1 MTNALSDLKHGV
13 RVLLRT
19 PLFTI
24 CTIAALAIGIGA
36 TTALFSVVHAL
47 LIRPLPYRDAGSLVV
62 MWEHN
67 LPRNRPRNV
76 ISPANFMAWRER
88 SRSFDG
94 MAAFTQNRVTLT
106 GSGEPQELATL
117 LTSANIFDVL
127 GVSPTLGRGFAAGE
141 DVQGAPRTMVLS
153 NAAWIRQFGGSA
165 SVIGQQVT
173 IDGEPVTVV
182 GVMGRGF
189 EIFGLPADAYMA
201 YQLPPQVPFRGRS
214 LIGIGRMK
222 AGVSRDQ
229 AQAEMEGVFAQV
241 RSEQPDFNTGWTIN
255 LVPLREQ
262 LVGDVRLAVLA
273 LFGAVGAVLLIACG
287 NIGSLMLTRASGRRR
302 ELAIRSAI
310 GAGTRRL
317 LTQLVSESLMLSIVG
332 GMLGIVLAT
341 WIVSGLTTWV
351 GTRLPIPLL
360 SQVTIDPSVMTF
372 AAIVTVLTT
381 LICGLAPAIGAT
393 GGSLVTALRDG
404 APSTSGSRPGR
415 LIRQGF
421 VIAEIA
427 LALTVLCGAGLL
439 GRSLMELQN
448 VNPGFNA
455 DSALSLRV
463 TLPARSYGNAASS
476 AANSDLQHAFYTR
489 VIDGLKALPG
499 VETVGG
505 TSFLPLA
512 GVGPGTSFWRADA
525 PQPPPNERPVVDA
538 RPVTAGYF
546 SAMKIPLLAGRD
558 VTDADTPDKD
568 PVAVINETF
577 ARQIYPGDNP
587 IGRKFILNLGND
599 KPHEIVGVVGDV
611 KLLTVDGEI
620 RPTAYLSS
628 RQYAFGL
635 MTFVIRTTGDPALLG
650 PAAVRVINQI
660 DPLLPVAAVR
670 PLDEVFAES
679 IARPRLTA
687 AAMGIFA
694 GAALLLAALGVY
706 GIVAYSVSQRSREFG
721 IRVALGARQD
731 QIVGMVVGQNLRLVG
746 LGLGLGLLAAI
757 PVTRLLRGLLFQV
770 GPNDPM
776 TFIGIGA
783 MLAVVA
789 VVASYLPA
797 RRGTQVDP
805 VVTLKSE

>member
-1 MTNALSDLKHGV
+1 ML
-13 RVLLRT
+13 
-19 PLFTI
+19 
-24 CTIAALAIGIGA
+24 
-36 TTALFSVVHAL
+36 SVV
-47 LIRPLPYRDAGSLVV
+47 G
-62 MWEHN
+62 
-67 LPRNRPRNV
+67 
-76 ISPANFMAWRER
+76 
-88 SRSFDG
+88 G
-94 MAAFTQNRVTLT
+94 
-106 GSGEPQELATL
+106 
-117 LTSANIFDVL
+117 VL
-127 GVSPTLGRGFAAGE
+127 G
-141 DVQGAPRTMVLS
+141 M
-153 NAAWIRQFGGSA
+153 
-165 SVIGQQVT
+165 
-173 IDGEPVTVV
+173 
-182 GVMGRGF
+182 
-189 EIFGLPADAYMA
+189 
-201 YQLPPQVPFRGRS
+201 
-214 LIGIGRMK
+214 
-222 AGVSRDQ
+222 
-229 AQAEMEGVFAQV
+229 
-241 RSEQPDFNTGWTIN
+241 
-255 LVPLREQ
+255 
-262 LVGDVRLAVLA
+262 
-273 LFGAVGAVLLIACG
+273 
-287 NIGSLMLTRASGRRR
+287 
-302 ELAIRSAI
+302 
-310 GAGTRRL
+310 
-317 LTQLVSESLMLSIVG
+317 
-332 GMLGIVLAT
+332 VLAT
-341 WIVSGLTTWV
+341 WLLSGLSTWV
-351 GTRLPIPLL
+351 GSRLPIPLL
-360 SQVTIDPSVMTF
+360 SQVTVDPSVMAF

-404 APSTSGSRPGR
+404 APSVSGSRRGR

-421 VIAEIA
+421 VMAEIA

-476 AANSDLQHAFYTR
+476 SANSNLQHAFYAR

-499 VETVGG
+499 VDTVGG

-538 RPVTAGYF
+538 RPVTPGYF
-546 SAMKIPLLAGRD
+546 NAMKIPLLAGRD

-611 KLLTVDGEI
+611 KLVTVDGEI

-670 PLDEVFAES
+670 PLDQVFAES

-687 AAMGIFA
+687 VAMSIFA

-721 IRVALGARQD
+721 IRVALGARQG
-731 QIVGMVVGQNLRLVG
+731 QIIGMVVGQNLRLVG
-746 LGLGLGLLAAI
+746 LGLGLGLLTAI
-757 PVTRLLRGLLFQV
+757 PATRLMRGLLFQV

-776 TFIGIGA
+776 TFAGIGA
-783 MLAVVA
+783 MLAAVA
-789 VVASYLPA
+789 IVASYLPA

-805 VVTLKSE
+805 VVTLKAE

>member
-1 MTNALSDLKHGV
+1 MTNVLSDLKHGV

-47 LIRPLPYRDAGSLVV
+47 LIRPLPYKNADSLVV

-76 ISPANFMAWRER
+76 ISPANFLEWRAR
-88 SRSFDG
+88 GRSFDS

-106 GSGEPQELATL
+106 GAGEPLEMATL
-117 LTSANIFDVL
+117 VVSANIFDVL
-127 GVSPTLGRGFAAGE
+127 GVGPMLGRGFAEGE
-141 DVQGAPRTMVLS
+141 DREGATRVMVLS
-153 NAAWIRQFGGSA
+153 HAAWQRQFGGNT
-165 SVIGQQVT
+165 SVIGQQAM
-173 IDGEPVTVV
+173 IDGEPVAII
-182 GVMGRGF
+182 GVMPRGF
-189 EIFGLPADAYMA
+189 EIFGLPADAFMTFR
-201 YQLPPQVPFRGRS
+201 LPPQVPFRGRS
-214 LIGIGRMK
+214 LIGIGRLK
-222 AGVSRDQ
+222 AGVTRDQ

-241 RSEQPDFNTGWTIN
+241 RAEQPDFNTGWTIN

-262 LVGDVRLAVLA
+262 LVGDVRLAVLV

-287 NIGSLMLTRASGRRR
+287 NIGSLMLTRASARRR

-310 GAGTRRL
+310 GAGTGRL
-317 LTQLVSESLMLSIVG
+317 LTQLIAESLMLSIAG
-332 GMLGIVLAT
+332 GALGIVLAM
-341 WIVSGLTTWV
+341 WILSGLTTWV
-351 GTRLPIPLL
+351 GSRLPIPLL
-360 SQVTIDPSVMTF
+360 SQVSIDPSVLAF

-381 LICGLAPAIGAT
+381 LICGLAPALGAT

-404 APSTSGSRPGR
+404 APHLSGTRRGR
-415 LIRQGF
+415 LVRQSF
-421 VIAEIA
+421 VMAEIA

-439 GRSLMELQN
+439 GRSLMELQS
-448 VNPGFNA
+448 VKPGFTA
-455 DSALSLRV
+455 ESALSLRV
-463 TLPARSYGNAASS
+463 SLPQRSYPNSNA
-476 AANSDLQHAFYTR
+476 QHAFYTR
-489 VIDGLKALPG
+489 VIDGLKALPQ
-499 VETVGG
+499 VTSVGG
-505 TSFLPLA
+505 ASFLPLA
-512 GVGPGTSFWRADA
+512 GVGPGTSFWRADQ
-525 PQPPPNERPVVDA
+525 PQPAPAERPVVDA

-546 SAMKIPLLAGRD
+546 TAMDIPMLAGRD
-558 VTDADTPDKD
+558 VSDGDTPDKD

-587 IGRKFILNLGND
+587 IGRKFILNLGNE

-611 KLLTVDGEI
+611 RLITLDGEI

-635 MTFVIRTTGDPALLG
+635 MTFVVRTTADPGALG
-650 PAAVRVINQI
+650 PAAVRVIRQI
-660 DPLLPVAAVR
+660 DPLLPVSAVR
-670 PLDEVFAES
+670 PLEEVFSES

-687 AAMGIFA
+687 VAMSVFA

-721 IRVALGARQD
+721 IRVALGARPG
-731 QIVGMVVGQNLRLVG
+731 QIIRMVVGQNLRVVA
-746 LGLGLGLLAAI
+746 LGLGVGLLAAI
-757 PVTRLLRGLLFQV
+757 PATRLLRGLLFQV

-776 TFIGIGA
+776 TFVAIGV
-783 MLAVVA
+783 MLSVVA
-789 VVASYLPA
+789 IVASYLPA

-805 VVTLKSE
+805 VVTLKAE